1 MSHIG
6 RKYLSLRSVFCYSE
20 GSSIIFLT
28 SFRALKFKVHAYF
41 RTTNFL
47 GKFKIWINPFYKLYS
62 DLYVLLRR
70 QWGTTRKYIYY
81 LLCGMYG
88 FFKYKLQL
96 LGLGYRFY
104 IKSNFILL
112 KLGYSHTLKVRVPL
126 NIKVKKKKNLM
137 ILYSYNFFLL
147 RWFSL
152 FIRSLKKP
160 GVYHGKGIKFKYEK
174 IIKKE
179 GKKSQF

>member
-6 RKYLSLRSVFCYSE
+6 RKSLSLRSVFCYCE
-20 GSSIIFLT
+20 GSSVMFLT
-28 SFRALKFKVHAYF
+28 SFRALKFKVHSYF
-41 RTTNFL
+41 RVSSFL
-47 GKFKIWINPFYKLYS
+47 GLFRLWINPFYKLYS
-62 DLYVLLRR
+62 DLYVLLYK

-81 LLCGMYG
+81 LLSGMYG
-88 FFKYKLQL
+88 FFKCKLQL
-96 LGLGYRFY
+96 FGLGYRFH
-104 IKSNFILL
+104 IKSNFMML
-112 KLGYSHTLKVRVPL
+112 KLGYSHILKLRVPL
-126 NIKVKKKKNLM
+126 NLKVKKKKNLM

-160 GVYHGKGIKFKYEK
+160 GVYHGKGVKFKYEK